1 MQHSLKHLFAS
12 FSHLEPVLSQLD
24 CGEILQVISAERR
37 TVLKIHLKCTSLV
50 PYQTLHQCEQ
60 EDVYKRQGPI
70 FRIAENI
77 FLSFIIFIV
86 TNNQLLIIEGIR

>member
-1 MQHSLKHLFAS
+1 MMNNN
-12 FSHLEPVLSQLD
+12 
-24 CGEILQVISAERR
+24 ILVFGCMFCI
-37 TVLKIHLKCTSLV
+37 
-50 PYQTLHQCEQ
+50 
-60 EDVYKRQGPI
+60 GPI